1 MSQEFCRLFH
11 VLAIGSN
18 QIKSN
23 QSLKFTWVITNSW
36 IFNTSVK
43 SSNTSVTFRSKKIT
57 GNNCWLLS
65 DWINSNLWNDWS
77 LNEFLKGSAHLLQ
90 VWAKFSEIY
99 QMDRFFNQMP
109 PMKTKTWLEID
120 ANLNRFVPS
129 KILRRCLAYFQTP
142 NFGNFLKGLKFMP
155 QNIF

>member
-1 MSQEFCRLFH
+1 MSQESCRLFH

-43 SSNTSVTFRSKKIT
+43 SSNTSVTFQSKKIT

-109 PMKTKTWLEID
+109 HENEDLTWNWRKSKDHLI
-120 ANLNRFVPS
+120 ASSLPFYLHFTCNLPF
-129 KILRRCLAYFQTP
+129 IHL
-142 NFGNFLKGLKFMP
+142 
-155 QNIF
+155 